1 MYVYFNL
8 SLIIHS
14 FEVFSVI
21 LTLCFCCFTANG
33 SDHPGDQDLM
43 PHLLKSLVSHA
54 GEQLGK
60 NLVELLLQGGS
71 QASGLL
77 AVEQAP
83 QEDLKQAPQLPRQ
96 ELYSNGTSTGNRSEK
111 QARVNDFDLNDIYI
125 DSDDG
130 TDIER
135 SSPPPTNPA
144 TSSPDYPSWIHQT
157 SPPQT
162 TRNSDSASD
171 QSPSSSSEDAQVYE
185 SLTASSIVVWIHCS
199 LILTF
204 FFFLSDSLSSDAH
217 RPDCVQTIW
226 ERTK

>member
-1 MYVYFNL
+1 
-8 SLIIHS
+8 
-14 FEVFSVI
+14 
-21 LTLCFCCFTANG
+21 
-33 SDHPGDQDLM
+33 M

-60 NLVELLLQGGS
+60 NLVELLLQGGGS

-83 QEDLKQAPQLPRQ
+83 QQDLKQAPQLPLQ
-96 ELYSNGTSTGNRSEK
+96 ELYANGTSTGNRSEK

-130 TDIER
+130 TDLER

-171 QSPSSSSEDAQVYE
+171 QSPSSSSEDAQVYMNLLPHHPLL
-185 SLTASSIVVWIHCS
+185 SGTICS

-204 FFFLSDSLSSDAH
+204 CLLSSDAH